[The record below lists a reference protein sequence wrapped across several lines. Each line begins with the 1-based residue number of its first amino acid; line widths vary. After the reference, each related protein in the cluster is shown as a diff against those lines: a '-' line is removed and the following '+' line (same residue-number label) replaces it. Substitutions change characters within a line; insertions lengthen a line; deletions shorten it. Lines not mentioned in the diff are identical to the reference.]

1 MALTDKVY
9 SKVIQTHY
17 GRGKLKLTNGNE
29 VPCRI
34 IIQQIETGTIYIIC
48 KLAARV
54 AQASSTIQSVMSIM
68 KFSAQEWE
76 YVYGKTRDGMSFKT
90 QGNLHTIHANLSLFS
105 SKSSEFKLLAQEVE
119 FWLENK
125 ERAKR
130 YEFSVVNFEFLGNH
144 PVQKAIG
151 NNGRKI
157 EHTYFGLK
165 LETPWGIA
173 EIEPVAD
180 YGSVIPK
187 LKAQKGISVTC
198 TLLAKPTVYMEF
210 KSVIAKVEELCKL
223 LSLARGTKIN
233 WVNAQSYTQDGQLCH
248 AILKNSITWPFSH
261 YPLIDLQNP
270 NDTPFFIKKVY
281 PAYLRNRDSYNLD
294 IAIEQYLDA
303 KRETAYL
310 ETRGLAAV
318 ALIDSLQQLYAS
330 ENGFVEIV
338 KGFTQ
343 QKNIVRNGMKT
354 LMESTF
360 PDIKVEELQEVLEKI
375 PELNRRSFLKLLKEW
390 TSDLGLQIPASE
402 LAAIRDTR
410 NSLAHKMCFKSS
422 EHGEKIREYFRLM
435 NLIDQVFLKLLD
447 YKGYFIYVD
456 LKALASERKELV

>member
-1 MALTDKVY
+1 MVLTDKVY
-9 SKVIQTHY
+9 GKVIQTHY
-17 GRGKLKLTNGNE
+17 GRGNLKLTNGNE

-34 IIQQIETGTIYIIC
+34 IIQQIETGAIYIIC

-68 KFSAQEWE
+68 KFAAQELE
-76 YVYGKTRDGMSFKT
+76 YVYGKTRDGMSFKS
-90 QGNLHTIHANLSLFS
+90 QGKLHTIHANLSLFS

-125 ERAKR
+125 VRAKR
-130 YEFSVVNFEFLGNH
+130 YKFSVVNFEFLGNH
-144 PVQKAIG
+144 PVQKAIR
-151 NNGRKI
+151 NDDRKI
-157 EHTYFGLK
+157 EHTYLDLK

-173 EIEPVAD
+173 EIDPVAD
-180 YGSVIPK
+180 YDSVIPK

-198 TLLAKPTVYMEF
+198 TLLAKPTVHMEF

-233 WVNAQSYTQDGQLCH
+233 WINAQSYTQDGQLCH
-248 AILKNSITWPFSH
+248 TILKNSIAWPFSQ
-261 YPLIDLQNP
+261 YPLIDPRNP

-310 ETRGLAAV
+310 ETRGLAAA

-330 ENGFVEIV
+330 ENDFVEIV
-338 KGFTQ
+338 KDFAQ

-354 LMESTF
+354 LMKSTF
-360 PDIKVEELQEVLEKI
+360 PDIKVEELQEVLAKI
-375 PELNRRSFLKLLKEW
+375 PELNRRAFLNLLKEW
-390 TSDLGLQIPASE
+390 TSDLGLHIPDSE
-402 LAAIRDTR
+402 LSAIKDTR
-410 NSLAHKMCFKSS
+410 NSLAHEMRFKSTDNR
-422 EHGEKIREYFRLM
+422 GKVREYFRLI
-435 NLIDQVFLKLLD
+435 NLTNQIFLKLL
-447 YKGYFIYVD
+447 GYQGYYIHVD
-456 LKALASERKELV
+456 LETLAFEREELE